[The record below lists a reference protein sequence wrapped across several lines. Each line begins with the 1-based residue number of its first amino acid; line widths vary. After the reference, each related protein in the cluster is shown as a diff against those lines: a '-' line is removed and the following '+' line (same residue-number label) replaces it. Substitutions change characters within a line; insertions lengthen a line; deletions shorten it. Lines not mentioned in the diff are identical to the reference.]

1 MKNFL
6 LLIPFLFMTLA
17 NAQDNQPKP
26 QISVAGE
33 GKVMVVPDQA
43 QIIVAVETKGSDA
56 KDVKKKNDIAVEKVI
71 QFIIKF
77 NLPKADVQTQR
88 VVLEPNYDYNKKVY
102 TNRAL
107 QSIEIMLRDLDQ
119 YDALMEG
126 LTEAGINNISKVE
139 FQSSKQ
145 EIHESEARKLAM
157 KDAIKKAT
165 DYVSVLNGQK
175 VGKAIMIN
183 DNTQNYYP
191 RPMYSSMKSEMSD
204 ASAPRETL
212 AIGEITIVSNVTVSF
227 LLD

>member
-6 LLIPFLFMTLA
+6 LLIPFLFMTIA
-17 NAQDNQPKP
+17 NAQENQPKP

-71 QFIIKF
+71 QFIRKF

-119 YDALMEG
+119 YDALMQG

-157 KDAIKKAT
+157 RDAIKKAT

-175 VGKAIMIN
+175 VGKALMIN

-191 RPMYSSMKSEMSD
+191 RPMYSSMKAEMSD

>member
-71 QFIIKF
+71 QFIRKF

-165 DYVSVLNGQK
+165 DYVSVLNVQK

>member
-71 QFIIKF
+71 QFIRKF

>member
-1 MKNFL
+1 
-6 LLIPFLFMTLA
+6 MTLA

-71 QFIIKF
+71 QFIRKF

>member
-1 MKNFL
+1 
-6 LLIPFLFMTLA
+6 MTLA

-56 KDVKKKNDIAVEKVI
+56 KDVKKKNDIAVEKVM
-71 QFIIKF
+71 QFIRKF

-145 EIHESEARKLAM
+145 EIYESEARKLAM